1 MITAITPD
9 ALKEKSFQALIK
21 DYLIN
26 DNGYIESI
34 NSGYDKLL
42 AIDVDCLFSFLESTQ
57 EKRMNKLKEIYKSN
71 YRDKIL
77 NNLDKQLRTRGSI
90 DVLKHGIKDYGVKLD
105 IVFFKPP
112 TDLNPDQSIL
122 HQKNILS
129 VTEELNYLDD
139 KRIDLVIFL
148 NGIPII
154 TMELKNAFTGQTY
167 KQAIKQYKNDRSHT
181 EQLFRF
187 KERSIVNFAMD
198 TDEAYMTTD

>member
-1 MITAITPD
+1 MEIIEEWGRYDNGTPRCTERKI
-9 ALKEKSFQALIK
+9 LSSLIK

-26 DNGYIESI
+26 DNGYINPSI
-34 NSGYDKLL
+34 ATMTSF
-42 AIDVDCLFSFLESTQ
+42 AIDVDCLFFESTQ
-57 EKRMNKLKEIYKSN
+57 KVMNKLKEIYKELS
-71 YRDKIL
+71 RQIL

-90 DVLKHGIKDYGVKLD
+90 NVLKHGIKDYGVKLD

-167 KQAIKQYKNDRSHT
+167 KQAIKQYKMIAAIRSNYSD
-181 EQLFRF
+181 LK
-187 KERSIVNFAMD
+187 KEASSILPWILMKPI
-198 TDEAYMTTD
+198 